1 MTTQMTTP
9 DDNTTHQMTTPDE
22 NLDENPDEIPNDNT
36 RWQHHTIIKRQHHM
50 TTLHD
55 NPNDNQDDSPDDN
68 LNDNTRWPTGW
79 QP

>member
-36 RWQHHTIIKRQHHM
+36 R
-50 TTLHD
+50 
-55 NPNDNQDDSPDDN
+55 
-68 LNDNTRWPTGW
+68 
-79 QP
+79 